1 MAYAIIPK
9 YRSPTYYQAYD
20 MLLCRTRTVL
30 ANDQKVQAQFAALPF
45 LFEYVSPSEDPAKQF
60 QRLTGFPF
68 WEVPLHGLTAI
79 VSDLADVELAQ
90 PFQWNE
96 MERNP
101 SSFKAFKAAQEQGKI
116 VLNPMRAVKLVM
128 EDKHHFN
135 IIGVLDESPGGIAS
149 KVQKPTTVCKWNF
162 RAWIIPYCDDPV
174 DFGQSHDDHDAE
186 KYYGVSNFDYQLCEV
201 ELVSLF
207 RDVGRPPVELFL
219 SKLDNL
225 PRKGA
230 LVNTARAELHE
241 GVYNLMLDVAEA
253 QETASFITS
262 TLRSILKH
270 ARTVMSKERRTK
282 AALQLKRKLGKLT
295 PDDVASAT
303 SEIAGHWMAFRYA
316 VTPLVMSI
324 QDVRELVSKPHPR
337 FTSARKREDEDYSE
351 TIGGWTFTATIEH
364 RCFAKAAIE
373 VDSTYAGLG
382 MNPLHTL
389 WDVAPWSFVID
400 WVLPIGDFL
409 MGSFEPS
416 WITESA
422 SSYSH
427 KCKKLTISHPQYGEV
442 KCDIDYYKVDVLGSQ
457 LELDFHPRV
466 NMSWKRWIDATALSW
481 FQVSRFFRR

>member
-9 YRSPTYYQAYD
+9 FRDAYHLSAYNT
-20 MLLCRTRTVL
+20 LLCRTYRVQANDEEVL
-30 ANDQKVQAQFAALPF
+30 ARFAALPF
-45 LFEYVSPSEDPAKQF
+45 MSDDVNNFEAPAKQF
-60 QRLTGFPF
+60 ERLTGFPH

-79 VSDLADVELAQ
+79 ISDLADVELEP

-96 MERNP
+96 KERAA

-116 VLNPMRAVKLVM
+116 VLNPMRAVRLIM
-128 EDKHHFN
+128 EDKHYVRKN
-135 IIGVLDESPGGIAS
+135 AVLATDTTGSIVSGVH
-149 KVQKPTTVCKWNF
+149 KPTVVCK
-162 RAWIIPYCDDPV
+162 RLPAAIIPYCVDPI
-174 DFGQSHDDHDAE
+174 DAGQIYNGFYAIA
-186 KYYGVSNFDYQLCEV
+186 GFDLELCDV

-207 RDVGRPPVELFL
+207 RDEGRPPVELFL
-219 SKLDNL
+219 SKLDGL
-225 PRKGA
+225 PQKGS
-230 LVNTARAELHE
+230 LINTARAELHE

-270 ARTVMSKERRTK
+270 ARTVMSKERRTR

-295 PDDVASAT
+295 PDDAAAAT
-303 SEIAGHWMAFRYA
+303 SSIAGHWMAFRYA

-324 QDVRELVSKPHPR
+324 QDAYKLISKPHPR
-337 FTSARKREDEDYSE
+337 FTSARKREDEDYTE
-351 TIGGWTFTATIEH
+351 VIGGWTFTATIEH

-389 WDVAPWSFVID
+389 WEIAPWSFVID

-409 MGSFEPS
+409 MGSSEPS
-416 WITESA
+416 WITDSA
-422 SSYSH
+422 STYSH
-427 KCKKLTISHPQYGEV
+427 KCRKLTISHPQYGEV
-442 KCDIDYYKVDVLGSQ
+442 KCDIDYYRSTILGSQ

-466 NMSWKRWIDATALSW
+466 NMSWKRWVDATALSW
-481 FQVSRFFRR
+481 FQGSRLFRR